1 MPTTTGVLSDLHHEI
16 RGAGPPVVFITGA
29 SGDAGHFARAAE
41 RLAGEFTTVAYDRR
55 GCSRSAPLPAD
66 EVMSIA
72 GQADDAARLIEEL
85 GLAPAVVFGTSGGG
99 DILLD
104 LLARR
109 PAVLRGAI
117 VHEPALVALADVGDD
132 PLRPIVELA
141 SADPRAAMEAF
152 HRLNTSDATF
162 EALDPQLRERILRNG
177 AGFFA
182 QQLPA
187 YRAFLPDVERI
198 RASGVP
204 LRLLVSADGTPP
216 LIGATRCLARELEL
230 ELGSISGH
238 HAPYLQQPEAFA
250 EELRPILRELA

>member
-55 GCSRSAPLPAD
+55 GCSRSAPLP
-66 EVMSIA
+66 EGVMSIA

-117 VHEPALVALADVGDD
+117 VHEPALVALADAGDD
-132 PLRPIVELA
+132 PLGPIVELA
-141 SADPRAAMEAF
+141 DTDPRAAMEAF

-162 EALDPQLRERILRNG
+162 EALDPRLRERILRNR
-177 AGFFA
+177 AGFFT

-187 YRAFLPDVERI
+187 YRAFLPDVDRI
-198 RASGVP
+198 RVSGVP
-204 LRLLVSADGTPP
+204 LRLVVSADGTPP
-216 LIGATRCLARELEL
+216 LIGATRRLARELGL

-250 EELRPILRELA
+250 EELRPILRELV